1 MAQRSAR
8 PDRALFIWPRG
19 NFVAE
24 QAGQSMVLVALM
36 FVVLMAGAAMSIDI
50 GRFYAERRFIQT
62 AVDNAALACAINY
75 ARGGTTATAYAA
87 ADAVLQDRNLKHN
100 PLGLTLTYPAYDAT
114 ALSYGYDDSI
124 VTAINLNSGILP
136 VSSPATGCR
145 VAITVAVPTYLIKIV
160 SPALNTISMTTR
172 AYAKAKGGF
181 LPSVVKRYLNVG
193 DADDNPTDDGSD
205 EFVDTTAQEGFD
217 SACHAGSNYLPSCRL
232 ATTANPGRELVL
244 FGASQKGSDNN
255 FRGYI
260 GLDVRNFE
268 DADPPG
274 SDNLIH
280 DSYNGVAPNASINT
294 LKDFEANWIGA
305 GYPGPDICVV
315 NTISFDKCAQIA
327 TIDGASSGVFVDFYN
342 QYFKVGDIGLFQLY
356 DGQVKSVPDFTF
368 VSPTLTVPNGG
379 AIPSKTVAYTMSNQF
394 AATTSTICTEIIP
407 DDGTITFSAAGDT
420 TGKNP
425 FTTGAIT
432 TTLGASCTGIG
443 GGNFASNPTPPG
455 PGVTS
460 YSQTWSGMTASGAQ
474 QGIYE
479 VFLRGTASAPYSSR
493 IHAFP
498 AKVVVSGQSTEYVI
512 SSSQSQRTTT
522 TIGLPGTIDWNI
534 VVDTGSGGTKWQTT
548 GGSADGP
555 ITVSW
560 ESCPRN
566 DVAPPAVPTVLNCYI
581 GSVGTTSTTVTAG
594 NTVAVSVQTTGVVT
608 QTTYNGWIRTVG
620 YDNAGHP
627 VVKLW
632 PVKLDVDQ
640 ATGGTK
646 NYVDVIGYAAY
657 KITKID
663 SNDVYGRAVT
673 AAYLDPND
681 PALAIAKKI
690 VLVPWETP

>member
-1 MAQRSAR
+1 MARHSAR

-19 NFVAE
+19 NFYVE
-24 QAGQSMVLVALM
+24 QAGQSMIIVALM
-36 FVVLMAGAAMSIDI
+36 FVILMAGAAMSIDI

-75 ARGGTTATAYAA
+75 SRGGTTLTAYTA
-87 ADAVLQDRNLKHN
+87 ADRVLQDRNLNHN
-100 PLGLTLTYPAYDAT
+100 PLGLTISYPAYDAT
-114 ALSYGYDDSI
+114 GLSYGYDDSI

-136 VSSPATGCR
+136 VSTPATGCR
-145 VAITVAVPTYLIKIV
+145 VAISVAVPTFLIKIV
-160 SPALNTISMTTR
+160 SPALNTIAMTTR

-193 DADDNPTDDGSD
+193 DTDDNPTDDGSN
-205 EFVDTTAQEGFD
+205 EFVDTTAREGFD
-217 SACHAGSNYLPSCRL
+217 SACHVGSNYLPSCIQ
-232 ATTANPGRELVL
+232 ATTTTPGREIVL

-274 SDNLIH
+274 SNNLLH
-280 DSYNGVAPNASINT
+280 DSYNGVAPDASINT
-294 LKDFEANWIGA
+294 LKDFEANWIGG

-315 NTISFDKCAQIA
+315 TTANFDKCAQIA
-327 TIDGASSGVFVDFYN
+327 TIDGSSSGVFVDIYQ
-342 QYFKVGDIGLFQLY
+342 QYFRPGDIGLFQLY

-368 VSPTLTVPNGG
+368 VPPTLAVPNGG

-407 DDGTITFSAAGDT
+407 DDGSLTFGPGDT

-432 TTLGASCTGIG
+432 TTSGTCTGIG
-443 GGNFASNPTPPG
+443 TGNFASNPTPPG

-460 YSQTWSGMTASGAQ
+460 YNQIWSGMTASGAQ
-474 QGIYE
+474 QGIYS

-493 IHAFP
+493 IHSFP

-522 TIGLPGTIDWNI
+522 MLGLPATISWNI
-534 VVDTGSGGTKWQTT
+534 VVDTGTGGTKWQTT

-560 ESCPRN
+560 ESCPR
-566 DVAPPAVPTVLNCYI
+566 DDPTPPAVPTSLICYI
-581 GSVGTTSTTVTAG
+581 GSVGTTSQTVTAG
-594 NTVAVSVQTTGVVT
+594 NTVAVSVQTTGVLT

-620 YDNAGHP
+620 NDNSGHP

-640 ATGGTK
+640 ATGGTT

-657 KITKID
+657 QITAMD